1 MSSPAFLKFKSLEK
15 RSQSV
20 GRPGSGPVSGPFPIN
35 ERPSPDQ
42 GLGSS
47 VSSSTTSLQQPASTK
62 STDLGLLESNK
73 IGGSP
78 RASNMAALRA
88 QFFEEKIPK
97 TNETIRESDSKET
110 IENNSSAIKQS
121 EITDDENKV
130 LDRRKSSDESGSSQN
145 KKT

>member
-20 GRPGSGPVSGPFPIN
+20 GRPGSGPVPGPFLN

-47 VSSSTTSLQQPASTK
+47 VSSSTTSLQQPPIK
-62 STDLGLLESNK
+62 SADLLESNK
-73 IGGSP
+73 IEGSP

-88 QFFEEKIPK
+88 QFFDEKLPK
-97 TNETIRESDSKET
+97 DNNETNNEQESKHTT
-110 IENNSSAIKQS
+110 IENSS
-121 EITDDENKV
+121 EI
-130 LDRRKSSDESGSSQN
+130 
-145 KKT
+145 